1 MIETN
6 AENLKDRKE
15 QSFETWNLLPVYK
28 KSNKACRGRELN
40 PRTSARLDPESTVRL
55 DLRSSLA
62 RWRFLI
68 DRPQIELGCGK
79 MLPYEVIKMS
89 RQRIKTTWKIPS
101 EDGLLRKYA
110 RYLRDKGIRSSTLDS
125 YVFRVGRYLNYCDQ
139 KQPSQETPQ
148 NFRDQ
153 IMDDG
158 LSRSSVNNY
167 CFAIRKFHQMLG
179 LDFEF
184 AFLKPHSTPH
194 QLWFKMDATYW
205 PSNKWC
211 GITIYKPSCAI
222 CILQINTN
230 ARAMI
235 GSWSY
240 RRPKYD

>member
-1 MIETN
+1 
-6 AENLKDRKE
+6 
-15 QSFETWNLLPVYK
+15 
-28 KSNKACRGRELN
+28 
-40 PRTSARLDPESTVRL
+40 
-55 DLRSSLA
+55 
-62 RWRFLI
+62 
-68 DRPQIELGCGK
+68 
-79 MLPYEVIKMS
+79 MS

-184 AFLKPHSTPH
+184 AFLKPHSTPASIMV
-194 QLWFKMDATYW
+194 QNGCDLL
-205 PSNKWC
+205 
-211 GITIYKPSCAI
+211 TIQQVMRYNDIQTTMRYLHLADKYK
-222 CILQINTN
+222 
-230 ARAMI
+230 RE
-235 GSWSY
+235 SY
-240 RRPKYD
+240 DRFLKL